1 MTSATEP
8 AMRRLKAQYGEDVHF
23 VMIYIAEVHPKGGIQ
38 PYNGDEIDDAT
49 DPFAVQEQQTSFAG
63 RMASAEGFTAAYD
76 GVYAGL
82 FDHILVDDLTD
93 ASGLLHNPTW
103 ATYGPNP
110 NGGWV
115 ISQDGVVQ
123 FAQFFICQGAPPDL
137 DIPTGEAA
145 LGAALERT
153 LALGK
158 GEPSSSPSLPGRAV
172 LPSSDLNPYSADFY
186 GRTELHYHGAS
197 KAVTATF
204 ELSSTDVSEGTQIA
218 PVHTSGAFGM
228 PGGKDRSPQLSW
240 NGFPAET
247 KSFVVT
253 CVDPDA
259 LGIVPSCFEHWTV
272 YDLPAS
278 CTALPAGAGDATGS
292 GLPASAKQLGNSGGF
307 VGFMGP
313 SSPRHRVHRY
323 IFCVHALD
331 VAPGWLDD
339 APPPNPTVLQFKMFV
354 GKHTL
359 ARAFLVPTYTG
370 GDANPF

>member
-8 AMRRLKAQYGEDVHF
+8 AMRRLKAQHGDDVHF
-23 VMIYIAEVHPKGGIQ
+23 VMIYIAEVHPKDGIQ
-38 PYNGDEIDDAT
+38 PYNGEAIDTAT
-49 DPFAVQEQQTSFAG
+49 DPFAVAEQQTTFAG
-63 RMASAEGFTAAYD
+63 RMASAEAFTEAYD

-82 FDHILVDDLTD
+82 FDHILVDDLAD

-115 ISQDGVVQ
+115 IGQDGVVQ
-123 FAQFFICQGAPPDL
+123 FAQFFICQGTPPDL
-137 DIPTGEAA
+137 DIVTGEAA
-145 LGAALERT
+145 LGAARAKVLTGKPASSLLE
-153 LALGK
+153 AG
-158 GEPSSSPSLPGRAV
+158 V
-172 LPSSDLNPYSADFY
+172 LPASDLDPYSSAY
-186 GRTELHYHGAS
+186 AGRTERHYHGAA

-204 ELSSTDVSEGTQIA
+204 DLASTDVSEGTQIA
-218 PVHTSGAFGM
+218 ARHTSGAFGM
-228 PGGKDRSPQLSW
+228 PGGQDRSPQLSW
-240 NGFPAET
+240 SGFPPAT

-259 LGIVPSCFEHWTV
+259 LGIIPSCFAHWTV
-272 YDLPAS
+272 YDLPAT
-278 CTALPAGAGDATGS
+278 CTVLPAGAGDASGS
-292 GLPASAKQLGNSGGF
+292 GLPAGAKQLANDGGF

-313 SSPRHRVHRY
+313 APPRHRVHRY

-339 APPPNPTVLQFKMFV
+339 EPPPNPTVLQFKMFL

-359 ARAFLVPTYTG
+359 ARAFLTPTFTG
-370 GDANPF
+370 GDASPF